1 MGGKA
6 AMVLDKLYQGF
17 ISKLVIVDIAPVTY
31 APNFENYLKTLS
43 SLDLGRFNARSEID
57 TKLSEYFEEVSFRS
71 FLMQNL
77 KMDEKK
83 SFYWRVNLTSLIRN
97 SVAISEF
104 PVINGVSN
112 TEALFLYGELSEYG
126 VMEHKDTIQKSFP
139 LSEFAPVAKA
149 GHWVHVEKPVKFLE
163 PVTKFIKSD

>member
-1 MGGKA
+1 METDGAVSFETESPSGKQ
-6 AMVLDKLYQGF
+6 VL
-17 ISKLVIVDIAPVTY
+17 
-31 APNFENYLKTLS
+31 N
-43 SLDLGRFNARSEID
+43 DLGMFNTRSEID
-57 TKLSEYFEEVSFRS
+57 TKLSEYFEEISFRS

-97 SVAISEF
+97 AVAISEF
-104 PVINGVSN
+104 PVITCVSN

-126 VMEHKDTIQKSFP
+126 VTEHKDTIKESFP

-149 GHWVHVEKPVKFLE
+149 GHWVHVEKPLKFLE
-163 PVTKFIKSD
+163 IVSKFLKPD